1 MLISSDKG
9 IRHSFRQKRK
19 NHYTRGDTMVITISR
34 QFGSRGREIGKALA
48 EHLSIA
54 FYDKEL
60 ITLASQKSGISEKHF
75 EKYDEKANSL
85 LYTLSLGASAAVS
98 TDYGT
103 APNVPIHDKLYLL
116 QHDIIRQIAEEPCV
130 IVGRCA
136 DHVLSDRNDC
146 AKIFI
151 CADIDIRAAHVA
163 ERLHISKAKAYALIK
178 KKDKSRA
185 NYYNYYASG
194 KWGRVET
201 YDYTFDSS
209 ILGIDGT
216 VHLITQLIDD
226 FEAR

>member
-1 MLISSDKG
+1 
-9 IRHSFRQKRK
+9 
-19 NHYTRGDTMVITISR
+19 MVITISR

-116 QHDIIRQIAEEPCV
+116 QHDIIRQIA
-130 IVGRCA
+130 
-136 DHVLSDRNDC
+136 
-146 AKIFI
+146 
-151 CADIDIRAAHVA
+151 
-163 ERLHISKAKAYALIK
+163 
-178 KKDKSRA
+178 
-185 NYYNYYASG
+185 
-194 KWGRVET
+194 
-201 YDYTFDSS
+201 
-209 ILGIDGT
+209 
-216 VHLITQLIDD
+216 
-226 FEAR
+226 